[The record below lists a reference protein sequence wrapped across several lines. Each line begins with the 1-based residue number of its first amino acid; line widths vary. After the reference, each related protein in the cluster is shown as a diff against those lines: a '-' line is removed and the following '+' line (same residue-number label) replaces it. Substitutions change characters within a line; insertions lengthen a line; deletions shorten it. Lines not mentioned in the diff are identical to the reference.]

1 MYKKKH
7 EIIEKI
13 LLNFPRLSNILY
25 RYFFKN
31 RLGKFLKVFQ
41 KKVSLD
47 YVYDIGAYKGE
58 WSEFYSKTSLSNS
71 KFILFEANKAHHKIL
86 DKKNFEF
93 FNVILSD
100 KKKTVNFFNNN
111 NSTGD
116 SYYREN
122 TFHHKNLKSKK
133 VPAITLDYI
142 KNKKKLPNPDLIKI
156 DTQGS
161 EIDVL
166 KGAKNTIKRCKLIYL
181 ECPIAKSNNN
191 NLNFDY
197 YLNYMKKINYIPQEI
212 CEIHHFHGFLFQI
225 DILFMRKD
233 LYKKYNFNNKLL
245 KNIF

>member
-7 EIIEKI
+7 QILEKI
-13 LLNFPRLSNILY
+13 LLKFPRLSNIFY
-25 RYFFKN
+25 RYSFKN

-41 KKVSLD
+41 KKVSID

-58 WSEFYSKTSLSNS
+58 WSDFYSKTSLLKS
-71 KFILFEANKAHHKIL
+71 KFILFEANKAHHEIL
-86 DKKNFEF
+86 EKKNFQF

-133 VPAITLDYI
+133 ILAETLDNL
-142 KNKKKLPNPDLIKI
+142 KNSNNLPNPDMIKI

-161 EIDVL
+161 EIDIL
-166 KGAKNTIKRCKLIYL
+166 KGAKDTLKKCKLIYI
-181 ECPIAKSNNN
+181 ECPIAKSNDN
-191 NLNFDY
+191 NLNFEDY
-197 YLNYMKKINYIPQEI
+197 INFMKKINYIPQEI

-233 LYKKYNFNNKLL
+233 LYKKFNFDNKLL
-245 KNIF
+245 KHIF